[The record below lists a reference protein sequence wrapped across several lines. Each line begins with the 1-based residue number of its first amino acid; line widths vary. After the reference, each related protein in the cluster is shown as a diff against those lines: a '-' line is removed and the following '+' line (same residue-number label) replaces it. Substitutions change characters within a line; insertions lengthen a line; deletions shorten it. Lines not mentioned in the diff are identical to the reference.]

1 MRLPEPVR
9 LALLD
14 GAMRLLRWAPVL
26 LFAAFLLWLVLPE
39 APRYGRGGY
48 R

>member
-14 GAMRLLRWAPVL
+14 GVMRLLRWGPVL
-26 LFAAFLLWLVLPE
+26 ALAAWLLWLIWPE
-39 APRYGRGGY
+39 APRRGRGHY
-48 R
+48 